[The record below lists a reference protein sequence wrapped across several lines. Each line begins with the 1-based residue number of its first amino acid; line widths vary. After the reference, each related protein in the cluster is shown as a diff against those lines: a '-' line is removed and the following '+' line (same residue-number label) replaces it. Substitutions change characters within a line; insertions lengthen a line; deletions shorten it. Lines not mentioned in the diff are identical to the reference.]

1 MDNVMVQFLQ
11 LTVSF
16 YRKTDV
22 WKQFFFQKITD
33 LLWYK
38 NGHQKTIKHES
49 SQKTPNTLAI

>member
-22 WKQFFFQKITD
+22 WKQFFFWK
-33 LLWYK
+33 LLTYF
-38 NGHQKTIKHES
+38 GIKMVTKKQLS
-49 SQKTPNTLAI
+49 MNLLKKLQIL